1 MKQKK
6 NELISVKKRSSATGC
21 LLCCAMVFSGFLP
34 VSASETASQYEIEGT
49 VLKITIPEGMT
60 NEVDVSKVACANN
73 NEITEIRKLGR
84 GGFLMNDKT
93 AIPNYEGD
101 IYVDEGTW
109 IAACTN
115 ALGKLSSN
123 TDGSGVGEFSVGNGA
138 TLAIGGTDP
147 LIKNDGKKISIEGT
161 GVDGNGAIQI
171 ILTAGEVKH
180 ALGKNIVLTG
190 DATIGMMEKT
200 FYFYGIVFTFNGHK
214 LTIVNHVSKNPIMVF
229 NGNSAAINIQSPG
242 EIELADMA
250 YISFEGTVSLL
261 GSEGKQITF
270 NDASRFKSNAMRG
283 RYEWPM
289 IWNSTAAVSMMKQT
303 TSSSFA
309 VTNRST
315 WHGPVRLD
323 KDMKVEISANDMFGL
338 MGPVSGIGGLNLS
351 YNSKNMP
358 EIPTNFVNLA
368 NAGSTFEGGVSVR
381 DLIVNVN
388 ENGAVPAEGGVFALT
403 NSIANFDT
411 PKNYAL
417 PDGVIHVDG
426 DVERSISGGLGK
438 WKTIVKTGTGTVNY
452 DSSIGAEMLEL
463 REGVLKVS
471 QQTVFAGLIEGVEYF
486 TDMIDEQGNIVKKAV
501 DISCNNAENDKIVY
515 TNEVVMSPYLMNAEM
530 KSYWTTHRP
539 VWDTEKTIKA
549 HCTTYS
555 GYMWNRSSENVN
567 WTFAC
572 NVANVVAFHFDGQ
585 MMFSHVGGS
594 DKEIAKVTIN
604 VAPGAHSFRIGNHSK
619 YFAKDGVPED
629 KTEGGMSGK
638 STPWKGMGFRW
649 DPLGRD
655 TTDPANFVILED
667 PGDGSLFTWALPGE
681 DVFYPGTEDLIEPAK
696 FDLVKFTGGT
706 LHLNGVTNSITDAE
720 GIPLVAGT
728 GKLII
733 ESKWTIDAADLAD
746 GSAVSGLS
754 FGFGADAELEIEN
767 SSAAKSMIGTRE
779 WTVIKSAEDITGSI
793 TVKDED
799 MAKRWTVN
807 IDGNEVKL
815 KYRPFGTAVIIR

>member
-21 LLCCAMVFSGFLP
+21 LLGCAMVFSGFLP

-93 AIPNYEGD
+93 AIPNYTGN
-101 IYVDEGTW
+101 IYVDQGTW

-123 TDGSGVGEFSVGNGA
+123 TDGSGVGEFQVKNGA

-171 ILTAGEVKH
+171 ILTAGDVKH

-190 DATIGMMEKT
+190 DATIGMTEKN

-214 LTIVNHVSKNPIMVF
+214 LTIVNNVSKTPVMVF
-229 NGNSAAINIQSPG
+229 NGNSTPIIIQSQG
-242 EIELADMA
+242 EIELQDMA

-261 GSEGKQITF
+261 GGEGKQITF
-270 NDASRFKSNAMRG
+270 NDASRFKSNGMRG

-289 IWNSTAAVSMMKQT
+289 IWNSTGIISMPVQT

-309 VTNRST
+309 VTNRNT
-315 WHGPVRLD
+315 WHGSVRLD
-323 KDMKVEISANDMFGL
+323 KDMKVAISGSGMFGL
-338 MGPVSGIGGLNLS
+338 MGTVSGVGGLDLYYS
-351 YNSKNMP
+351 TTPQP

-368 NAGSTFEGGVSVR
+368 NAGSTFTGGVRVKDLVVNVMENDAVPTEGG
-381 DLIVNVN
+381 
-388 ENGAVPAEGGVFALT
+388 AFAIT
-403 NSIANFDT
+403 NSIVNFD
-411 PKNYAL
+411 PLKSYML
-417 PDGVIHVDG
+417 PNGVVHVDEG
-426 DVERSISGGLGK
+426 KHGGIVGGSHGK
-438 WKTIVKTGTGTVNY
+438 WKTLIKTGAGTVDYN
-452 DSSIGAEMLEL
+452 SSIGTDELEI

-471 QQTVFAGLIEGVEYF
+471 RQAVLAGLIEGVAYF
-486 TDMIDEQGNIVKKAV
+486 TDTSVSGRTGVGVSTAIAQ
-501 DISCNNAENDKIVY
+501 NNEIVY
-515 TNEVVMSPYLMNAEM
+515 TNKVVMSPYLMNTAM
-530 KSYWTTHRP
+530 GDYWTTKRP
-539 VWDTEKTIKA
+539 ADDTDHKVKA

-555 GYMWNRSSENVN
+555 GYMWNRSNKSVD

-572 NVANVVAFHFDGQ
+572 NVANYTVFHFDDEQ
-585 MMFSHVGGS
+585 MFAHTPGDGK
-594 DKEIAKVTIN
+594 DIAKVTIKGI
-604 VAPGAHSFRIGNHSK
+604 APGSVHRIRIGNHSK
-619 YFAKDGVPED
+619 YSSSASANTQGGASKRGTHENWGKDELGL
-629 KTEGGMSGK
+629 
-638 STPWKGMGFRW
+638 RW
-649 DPLGRD
+649 DRLGRD
-655 TTDPANFVILED
+655 TTDPENFEILED
-667 PGDGSLFTWALPGE
+667 PGDGSLLTWALPGE
-681 DVFYPGTEDLIEPAK
+681 EVVYPGTEEQIRHLE
-696 FDLVKFTGGT
+696 FDLVKFSGGT
-706 LHLNGVTNSITDAE
+706 LQFNGITNTVSEVE
-720 GIPLVAGT
+720 GLPNMAGT

-733 ESKWTIDAADLAD
+733 ENKWTIDAADLAD
-746 GSAVSGLS
+746 GAAVSDLS

-767 SSAAKSMIGTRE
+767 SSAAKTMTGLRE

-799 MAKRWTVN
+799 MAKRWSVKV
-807 IDGNEVKL
+807 DGNEVKL

>member
-34 VSASETASQYEIEGT
+34 VSASGTASSYEIEGV

-84 GGFLMNDKT
+84 GGLLMNDKT
-93 AIPNYEGD
+93 AIPNYTGN
-101 IYVDEGTW
+101 IYVDQGTW

-171 ILTAGEVKH
+171 ISTAGEVKH

-190 DATIGMMEKT
+190 DATIGMTKKT

-214 LTIVNHVSKNPIMVF
+214 LTIVNHVSKTHIMVF
-229 NGNSAAINIQSPG
+229 NGNSTPIIIQSPG

-315 WHGPVRLD
+315 WHGSVRLD
-323 KDMKVEISANDMFGL
+323 KDMKVVISANDMFGL

-351 YNSKNMP
+351 YDSKNIP
-358 EIPTNFVNLA
+358 ETPTNFVNLA

-403 NSIANFDT
+403 NSIVNFDSH
-411 PKNYAL
+411 KNYML
-417 PDGVIHVDG
+417 PNGIIHVDG
-426 DVERSISGGLGK
+426 DVWRSVSGGLGK
-438 WKTIVKTGTGTVNY
+438 WKTLVKTGAGTVNY
-452 DSSIGAEMLEL
+452 DSIIGAEVLEL
-463 REGVLKVS
+463 KSGVMEIS
-471 QQTVFAGLIEGVEYF
+471 EQSYPFARFAGLVEGVEYF
-486 TDMIDEQGNIVKKAV
+486 ADTLNDQGEIVEEGIKISTAKAK
-501 DISCNNAENDKIVY
+501 DNGIVY
-515 TNEVVMSPYLMNAEM
+515 TNRVVMSPYLMNTEM
-530 KSYWTTHRP
+530 GEYWTTKRP
-539 VWDTEKTIKA
+539 ADDTDHKVKA

-555 GYMWNRSSENVN
+555 GYMWNRSNKSVD

-572 NVANVVAFHFDGQ
+572 NVANYTVFHFDDEL
-585 MMFSHVGGS
+585 MFEHNPSS
-594 DKEIAKVTIN
+594 SKAIAKVTIRDI
-604 VAPGAHSFRIGNHSK
+604 APGSVHRIRIGNHSK
-619 YFAKDGVPED
+619 YNKVTDN
-629 KTEGGMSGK
+629 KTQGGISSSTTDPVWGK
-638 STPWKGMGFRW
+638 EKLGLRW
-649 DPLGRD
+649 DRLGRD
-655 TTDPANFVILED
+655 TTDPANFEILAD
-667 PGDGSLFTWALPGE
+667 SGDGMLFTHDIPNNTLPE
-681 DVFYPGTEDLIEPAK
+681 
-696 FDLVKFTGGT
+696 FDLVKFKGGT
-706 LHLNGVTNSITDAE
+706 LHLNGVTNTVTAVE
-720 GIPLVAGT
+720 GMPLVAGT

-733 ESKWTIDAADLAD
+733 ENKWTIDAADIAD

-767 SSAAKSMIGTRE
+767 SSAAKSMTGTRE

-799 MAKRWTVN
+799 MATRWTVN

>member
-1 MKQKK
+1 METATKK
-6 NELISVKKRSSATGC
+6 NRLKRVRNCNYLHGW
-21 LLCCAMVFSGFLP
+21 LLCGAMVFSGFLP

-93 AIPNYEGD
+93 AIPNYTGD
-101 IYVDEGTW
+101 IHVKEGTW
-109 IAACTN
+109 IVACTN

-123 TDGSGVGEFSVGNGA
+123 VDGSGVGGVFVTDGG
-138 TLAIGGTDP
+138 TLEIGGTDP
-147 LIKNDGKKISIEGT
+147 IIKNDGKKISIEGT
-161 GVDGNGAIQI
+161 GVDGNGALVI
-171 ILTAGEVKH
+171 TSTSGDVKN
-180 ALGKNIVLTG
+180 ALGKNISLTG
-190 DATIGMMEKT
+190 DATIGMMSKVNVYLFGAT
-200 FYFYGIVFTFNGHK
+200 VALNGYK
-214 LTIVNHVSKNPIMVF
+214 LTLAHNSSKTLVLNGTSNPCI
-229 NGNSAAINIQSPG
+229 IQSPG
-242 EIELADMA
+242 EIVLTDK
-250 YISFEGTVSLL
+250 SLLTFEGGTLML
-261 GSEGKQITF
+261 GGEGKITF
-270 NDASRFKSNAMRG
+270 AADSRFKSNSMRG

-289 IWNSTAAVSMMKQT
+289 VWDSTGIISMTKQT
-303 TSSSFA
+303 TSDV
-309 VTNRST
+309 VTNRNT

-323 KDMKVEISANDMFGL
+323 KNMKVSVTGSGTFGL
-338 MGPVSGIGGLNLS
+338 MGPVSGVGGLDLYYS
-351 YNSKNMP
+351 TTPQP

-368 NAGSTFEGGVSVR
+368 NAGSIFTGGVSVR

-572 NVANVVAFHFDGQ
+572 NVANVAAFHFDGQ

-619 YFAKDGVPED
+619 YFTKNGVPED

-638 STPWKGMGFRW
+638 STAWKGMGFRW

-667 PGDGSLFTWALPGE
+667 PGDGSLFTWAIPGE

-706 LHLNGVTNSITDAE
+706 LQLNGITNTITNVE

-733 ESKWTIDAADLAD
+733 ESKWTIDAADIAD

-754 FGFGADAELEIEN
+754 FGFGADAELEVEN
-767 SSAAKSMIGTRE
+767 SAAAKSMTGSRE